1 MHIHVPIQY
10 TATHLW
16 LQATQAHT
24 LICTHIHPQTPIH
37 IRTYIPQNHTLTCT
51 YTPALMVSYTLAIE
65 VMHSSSISVA
75 LARLFSLKSYS
86 FTQHSRNTHVLIQMT
101 HVISCFTLSLTSSL
115 SALHSYIIILMCQG
129 SASTLM

>member
-10 TATHLW
+10 TATHFW
-16 LQATQAHT
+16 LQVTQAHT
-24 LICTHIHPQTPIH
+24 LTCTHIHPQIPTH

-75 LARLFSLKSYS
+75 LAALFTLKSYS
-86 FTQHSRNTHVLIQMT
+86 FTPHSRNTHVLIQMT

-129 SASTLM
+129 